1 MRKSIVL
8 LHLVTLIVLL
18 NNTCLKA
25 QNKPLTVGDEVPDL
39 TFKNTFNSSNAAI
52 KLSDLRGKLV
62 ILDFWGVFC
71 IPCIEEFPK
80 LDSLQRMFS
89 SEIQIIPVNPL
100 DRDSIGRF
108 FKNHPKVYLPSL
120 PFITGDT
127 ILQKVF
133 PHQGNPYI
141 VWIGKDGK
149 MLLDDVPVTQSNIE
163 AVLSNKTMKVPEA
176 VKNNYVES
184 LFDKRWSDDM
194 VYSSYIYKG
203 TDLGLKLE
211 KSKIGQSFSEGGT
224 VMFLYQRAWE
234 GLTSGKYGFFRP
246 GRTVIQTKD
255 SSRYIKPKNLHGYDE
270 QVWLRDNIYWYQSS
284 IPNDK
289 QYNPYE
295 LMKEDLNRAFHLN
308 AGIEKRPVRCLALV
322 RTSNINKIKTLGH
335 KPVDSFFHADR
346 IGKDYGST
354 RSLINQPFSKFSK
367 RLTGLI
373 EYGLKQP
380 FIDQTGYTGNIDIQF
395 EADVLDG
402 IALGNLRKALKVY
415 DLDLVEKDVDLTVL
429 SLKEN

>member
-1 MRKSIVL
+1 MRKLIVL
-8 LHLVTLIVLL
+8 LHLVALIVLL
-18 NNTCLKA
+18 NNTRLKA

-39 TFKNTFNSSNAAI
+39 TFKNIFNSSNAEI

-80 LDSLQRMFS
+80 LDSLQKMFGN
-89 SEIQIIPVNPL
+89 EIRIIPVNPL
-100 DRDSIGRF
+100 DRDSIWRF
-108 FKNHPKVYLPSL
+108 FKSHSKVYLPSL

-127 ILQKVF
+127 ILQKIF

-149 MLLDDVPVTQSNIE
+149 MLLDDVPITQSHIE

-184 LFDKRWSDDM
+184 LFDKRWSNDM
-194 VYSSYIYKG
+194 LYSSYIYRG
-203 TDLGLKLE
+203 RDLGVKLGTSE
-211 KSKIGQSFSEGGT
+211 IGQSLSEGGT

-234 GLTSGKYGFFRP
+234 GLTNGKYGFFRP
-246 GRTVIQTKD
+246 GRTVIQTQD
-255 SSRYIKPKNLHGYDE
+255 STKYFEPKNLNDYDK

-289 QYNPYE
+289 PYHVYE

-308 AGIEKRPVRCLALV
+308 AGIEKRPVKCLVLV
-322 RTSNINKIKTLGH
+322 RTSNTDKIKTQGH
-335 KPVDSFFHADR
+335 KPIDSFFNADR
-346 IGKDYGST
+346 IGKDYGPT

-373 EYGLKQP
+373 EYGLKKP
-380 FIDQTGYTGNIDIQF
+380 FVDQTGYNGNIDIKF
-395 EADVLDG
+395 KADVLDG
-402 IALGNLRKALKVY
+402 FVLANLRNALKVY

>member
-1 MRKSIVL
+1 MKKLIIVL
-8 LHLVTLIVLL
+8 HLIILIVLL
-18 NNTCLKA
+18 SKTCLKA
-25 QNKPLTVGDEVPDL
+25 QNKPLIVGDEMPDL
-39 TFKNTFNSSNAAI
+39 AFKNVFNSSNAEI
-52 KLSDLRGKLV
+52 KLSNLRGKLV

-71 IPCIEEFPK
+71 VPCIEEFPK
-80 LDSLQRMFS
+80 LDSLQKMFN

-100 DRDSIGRF
+100 YKDSIRRF

-127 ILQKVF
+127 ILQKIF

-149 MLLDDVPVTQSNIE
+149 MLLDDLPVTQSNIE
-163 AVLSNKTMKVPEA
+163 AVLLNKTMKVPEA

-184 LFDKRWSDDM
+184 LFDKRWSNDM

-224 VMFLYQRAWE
+224 ILFLYQRAWE

-246 GRTVIQTKD
+246 GRTAIQTKD
-255 SSRYIKPKNLHGYDE
+255 STKYFEPKNLHGYDE
-270 QVWLRDNIYWYQSS
+270 QVWLKNNIYWYQSS
-284 IPNDK
+284 IPDDK
-289 QYNPYE
+289 PYNLYE

-308 AGIEKRPVRCLALV
+308 AGIEKRRVRCLALV
-322 RTSNINKIKTLGH
+322 RTSNTDKIKTLGH
-335 KPVDSFFHADR
+335 KPLDSFFHADR
-346 IGKDYGST
+346 IGKDYGPT

-380 FIDQTGYTGNIDIQF
+380 FVDQTGYTGNIDIQF
-395 EADVLDG
+395 KADVLDW
-402 IALGNLRKALKVY
+402 IALGDLRNALKIY

>member
-1 MRKSIVL
+1 MRKLIIL
-8 LHLVTLIVLL
+8 LNLIILIVLL
-18 NNTCLKA
+18 SKTSLKA
-25 QNKPLTVGDEVPDL
+25 QNKSLTVGDEVPDF
-39 TFKNTFNSSNAAI
+39 TFKNIFNSSNAQI

-80 LDSLQRMFS
+80 LDSLQKMFGK
-89 SEIQIIPVNPL
+89 EIQIITVNPL
-100 DRDSIGRF
+100 DRDSIRRF
-108 FKNHPKVYLPSL
+108 FKSHSKVYLPSL
-120 PFITGDT
+120 PFITSDT
-127 ILQKVF
+127 VLQKIF

-149 MLLDDVPVTQSNIE
+149 MLLDDVPVTQPNIE
-163 AVLSNKTMKVPEA
+163 AILSNKTMKVPEA
-176 VKNNYVES
+176 VKNNYIES

-203 TDLGLKLE
+203 ADLGLKLE

-255 SSRYIKPKNLHGYDE
+255 STKYFEPKNLNDYDK
-270 QVWLRDNIYWYQSS
+270 QVWLRDNLYWYQSS
-284 IPNDK
+284 VPNDK
-289 QYNPYE
+289 PYNLYE

-308 AGIEKRPVRCLALV
+308 AGIEKRPVKCLVLV
-322 RTSNINKIKTLGH
+322 RTSSTDKIKTQGH
-335 KPVDSFFHADR
+335 KPVDSFFNADR
-346 IGKDYGST
+346 IGKDYGPT

-367 RLTGLI
+367 RLTGLM
-373 EYGLKQP
+373 EYGLKKP
-380 FIDQTGYTGNIDIQF
+380 FVDQSGYNGNIDIQF
-395 EADVLDG
+395 KADALDG
-402 IALGNLRKALKVY
+402 IVLANLRNALKIY

>member
-1 MRKSIVL
+1 MRKLIIL
-8 LHLVTLIVLL
+8 LHLIILTVLL
-18 NNTCLKA
+18 SKTSLKA

-39 TFKNTFNSSNAAI
+39 TFKNVFNSSNTEI

-80 LDSLQRMFS
+80 LDSLQKMFNN
-89 SEIQIIPVNPL
+89 EIQIIPVNPL
-100 DRDSIGRF
+100 GRDSIRRF
-108 FKNHPKVYLPSL
+108 FKSHPKVYLPSL

-127 ILQKVF
+127 ILQKLF

-149 MLLDDVPVTQSNIE
+149 MLMDDVPISQAHIE
-163 AVLSNKTMKVPEA
+163 AVLSNKTMKVPKA

-203 TDLGLKLE
+203 RDLGLKLE
-211 KSKIGQSFSEGGT
+211 QSKIGQSISEGGT
-224 VMFLYQRAWE
+224 IIFLYQRAWE
-234 GLTSGKYGFFRP
+234 GLTNGKYGFYRP

-255 SSRYIKPKNLHGYDE
+255 STKYFEPENLNDYDK
-270 QVWLRDNIYWYQSS
+270 QVWLRDNIYWYQSCV
-284 IPNDK
+284 PNGK
-289 QYNPYE
+289 PYNLYE
-295 LMKEDLNRAFHLN
+295 LMKEDVNRAFHLK
-308 AGIEKRPVRCLALV
+308 AGIEKRAVKCLVLI

-335 KPVDSFFHADR
+335 KPLDSFFHADG
-346 IGKDYGST
+346 IGKDYGPT

-373 EYGLKQP
+373 EHGLRQP

-395 EADVLDG
+395 KADVLDG
-402 IALGNLRKALKVY
+402 VVLAKLRNALKIY